1 MITLSGAQ
9 DTMLNIITS
18 VESGAI
24 TPEEA
29 VNQLNDLKADVK
41 RAGID
46 FEVEWTLA
54 DFQTVRDNDLPTY
67 ELNDDEEYQEDYVFE
82 DGEEDEI

>member
-29 VNQLNDLKADVK
+29 VQQLNDLKADVK
-41 RAGID
+41 KAGID
-46 FEVEWTLA
+46 FEIEWTLA
-54 DFQTVRDNDLPTY
+54 DFQTVRDNDLATY
-67 ELNDDEEYQEDYVFE
+67 ELNDDEEYQENYEFE
-82 DGEEDEI
+82 DEESL

>member
-41 RAGID
+41 KAGID
-46 FEVEWTLA
+46 FEVEWTLV
-54 DFQTVRDNDLPTY
+54 DFQTVRDNDLSTY
-67 ELNDDEEYQEDYVFE
+67 ELNDDEEYQEGYDFE
-82 DGEEDEI
+82 EEESL